1 MSPPDDK
8 PPGHTPPRTQFLTTR
23 WSLIL
28 AAGAAGTG
36 ESRQALVAL
45 CEAYWYPV
53 YAYIRRKTSDGERAQ
68 DLAQDFFIRLLEK
81 DFFSQAEPERGRFRG
96 FLLASVRHFLVNEY
110 HRGRAQKRGGGRV
123 PLSLDFQT
131 ADQRYAL
138 EPADR
143 RSPEVLFE
151 RQWALAL
158 VETTLARLKDEA
170 HRFGSE
176 ARFERLKG
184 FLTGESRDHY
194 ADAARDLGM
203 SEGAVKVA
211 VHRLRRRFASLL
223 REAVTDTVESPEE
236 VDAEIRHLF
245 SILRES
251 SS

>member
-8 PPGHTPPRTQFLTTR
+8 PPGLKPPRTQFLTTR

-28 AAGAAGTG
+28 AAGAGDTDEA
-36 ESRQALVAL
+36 RQALATL

-53 YAYIRRKTSDGERAQ
+53 YAYIRRKTSGRERAQ
-68 DLAQDFFIRLLEK
+68 DLAQDFFVRLLEK
-81 DFFSQAEPERGRFRG
+81 DFFGQAQPERGRFRA

-110 HRGRAQKRGGGRV
+110 HRGRARKRGGGHV
-123 PLSLDFQT
+123 PVSLDFR
-131 ADQRYAL
+131 AAERRYAL

-158 VETTLARLKDEA
+158 VETTLARLKDEMG
-170 HRFGSE
+170 RFGGE

-184 FLTGESRDHY
+184 FLTGESRGHY
-194 ADAARDLGM
+194 ADAARGLGM

-223 REAVTDTVESPEE
+223 REAVTDTVKSPEE

-251 SS
+251 SP